1 MTRSTPSTIIVWR
14 ERVGPLH
21 GMTGIA
27 MSGDEQRRQ
36 RRKRNLLL
44 FGVHLLL
51 ALAILGWFVWSVAA
65 K

>member
-1 MTRSTPSTIIVWR
+1 
-14 ERVGPLH
+14 
-21 GMTGIA
+21 MTGIA